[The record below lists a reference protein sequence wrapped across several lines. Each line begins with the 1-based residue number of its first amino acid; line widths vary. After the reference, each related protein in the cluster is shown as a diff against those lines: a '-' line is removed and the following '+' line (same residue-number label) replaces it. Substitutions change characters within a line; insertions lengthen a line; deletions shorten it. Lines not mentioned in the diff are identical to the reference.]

1 MRRHFSTCPAKT
13 TLMQTL
19 SLASFEAVLGIP
31 EFVGYIFIFIL
42 GACIGSFL
50 NVVIYRVPNE
60 LSLLTSS
67 ACPNCKKGIKF
78 YHNIPIF
85 GWLMLGGKCS
95 NCKEPI
101 AWRYPAVELLTGLV
115 FVLTYP
121 QIGLTVMLPVALV
134 FVSTMI
140 ALLFIDAEHMI
151 LPNVITYPLL
161 VAALLVRVIFPVGFV
176 GHTFSDTNF
185 WPVNLLAG
193 NPGWVVSLA
202 GALLGALVGGG
213 SLWLVGAIWKALR
226 GVDAMGL
233 GDVKM
238 MLGVGALLG
247 WRLSVLT
254 IFLGAF
260 AGALVGVG
268 LVLKSKDRDL
278 QTQLPFGIFLGIGSI
293 VALLFGDRLIA
304 WYLTNFVP

>member
-1 MRRHFSTCPAKT
+1 MCILLAA
-13 TLMQTL
+13 
-19 SLASFEAVLGIP
+19 SLESVLGIP
-31 EFVGYIFIFIL
+31 EWIGYIFVFIL

-78 YHNIPIF
+78 YHNVPIF

-95 NCKEPI
+95 NCKESI
-101 AWRYPAVELLTGLV
+101 AWRYPAVELLTALV
-115 FVLTYP
+115 FALTYW

-134 FVSTMI
+134 FVATMI
-140 ALLFIDAEHMI
+140 ALIFIDSEHMI
-151 LPNVITYPLL
+151 LPNAITYPLL
-161 VAALLVRVIFPVGFV
+161 VIALIVRAVFPIVFT
-176 GHTFSDTNF
+176 GHVFSDMLFSPINQLQGY
-185 WPVNLLAG
+185 PA
-193 NPGWVVSLA
+193 WVVSLA
-202 GALLGALVGGG
+202 GALFGALVGGG

-238 MLGVGALLG
+238 MFGIGALLG
-247 WRLSVLT
+247 WRLTILT

-260 AGALVGVG
+260 AGALIGVG
-268 LVLKSKDRDL
+268 LVMKQKDKDF
-278 QTQLPFGIFLGIGSI
+278 QMQLPFGIFLGVGSI
-293 VALLFGDRLIA
+293 VALLFGDRMIV
-304 WYLTNFVP
+304 WYLDRFV

>member
-1 MRRHFSTCPAKT
+1 
-13 TLMQTL
+13 MQTL
-19 SLASFEAVLGIP
+19 FLASIEAVLGIP
-31 EFVGYIFIFIL
+31 DIFGFIFIFVI

-50 NVVIYRVPNE
+50 NVVVYRVPNE

-67 ACPNCKKGIKF
+67 ACPNCQNGIKF

-85 GWLMLGGKCS
+85 GWLMLGAKCS
-95 NCKEPI
+95 SCKQPI
-101 AWRYPAVELLTGLV
+101 AWRYPAVELLTALV
-115 FVLTYP
+115 FTLTYW

-151 LPNVITYPLL
+151 LPNVITYPLF
-161 VAALLVRVIFPVGFV
+161 VAVLIIRIVYPITLSGF
-176 GHTFSDTNF
+176 TFSDMRYSPITQ
-185 WPVNLLAG
+185 LTG
-193 NPGWVVSLA
+193 YPGWVVSLA

-238 MLGVGALLG
+238 MFGVGALLG
-247 WRLSVLT
+247 WRVTILA

-260 AGALVGVG
+260 SGALIGIG
-268 LVLKSKDRDL
+268 LVMKSKDRDL
-278 QTQLPFGIFLGIGSI
+278 QTQLPFGIFLGVGSI
-293 VALLFGDRLIA
+293 VGLLFGERIIG
-304 WYLTNFVP
+304 WYLSTFS

>member
-1 MRRHFSTCPAKT
+1 MQI
-13 TLMQTL
+13 TL
-19 SLASFEAVLGIP
+19 LASLEAVLGIP
-31 EFVGYIFIFIL
+31 DIFGYIFIFIL
-42 GACIGSFL
+42 GSCIGSFL

-60 LSLLTSS
+60 LSLLTGS
-67 ACPNCKKGIKF
+67 ACPNCKKGIRF

-95 NCKEPI
+95 SCREPI
-101 AWRYPAVELLTGLV
+101 AWRYPAVEFLTALV
-115 FVLTYP
+115 FVLTYW
-121 QIGLTVMLPVALV
+121 QIGLTVMLPVALI

-140 ALLFIDAEHMI
+140 ALLFIDSEHMI
-151 LPNVITYPLL
+151 LPNVITYPLFVFSL
-161 VAALLVRVIFPVGFV
+161 VVRVVFPIVFV
-176 GHTFSDTNF
+176 GHAFSDMSFSPINQI
-185 WPVNLLAG
+185 AG
-193 NPGWVVSLA
+193 YPAWVVSLA
-202 GALLGALVGGG
+202 GALFGALMGGG

-247 WRLSVLT
+247 WRLTILT

-260 AGALVGVG
+260 AGALIGIV
-268 LVLKSKDRDL
+268 LVLKEKDRNL

-293 VALLFGDRLIA
+293 VAMLFGDRLIA
-304 WYLTNFVP
+304 WYLASFVG